1 MMIFAPTTRRSVPFA
16 PRAPLALAVAATLL
30 AASGWSAAA
39 PQRDFSDGQHEYA
52 RGRVIVETLA
62 GVSAADLDQILKPHG
77 GKRRK
82 LGQSN
87 INVVELPAG
96 ASEVD
101 AVARLRR
108 NPAFKSVEL
117 DRKFKSTLA
126 VTDPYVGSEWHLSK
140 INATTAWDTTQG
152 AGVTIAILDSGVD
165 GTHPDLAPNLVGG
178 YNAYDNNTD
187 TSDVCGHGTAVAGSA
202 AARTDNGTGVA
213 AVAGQAKIMP
223 IRIAFYDSA
232 AGGCYAYSST
242 IASGI
247 TWAADHGARVANV
260 SYGPLAGDPTIQNAS
275 QYMKNKGGLVF
286 ISAGNNGINENLTPT
301 TSLIAVSATDSNDAF
316 ASWSSYGNFVS
327 VSAPG
332 AGIWTTSR
340 GGIYQ
345 AWQGTSFAA
354 PVAAGVA
361 ALMMSAAPSLSSSQ
375 IEQALFASSVD
386 LGAAGRDPQFGYG
399 RVDAYAGV
407 KAALA
412 KVGTADTQAPTA
424 AITSPSNSVSV
435 SGLVTV
441 NVNAADN
448 VGVDR
453 VELKAN
459 GTVVGTDSSSP
470 YSFSWNSA
478 NAANG
483 IVNLVATAYDA
494 AGNATASAPVA
505 VNVANTVPPVTN
517 DTTPPVVRID
527 NPVAGAVSG
536 NVTVSVSATDNSGAS
551 GISESLYIDNAL
563 VASGKGG
570 ALAYTWRT
578 KRAGSGNHVLKA
590 VAKDAAGN
598 TSTTSVTVS
607 VR

>member
-1 MMIFAPTTRRSVPFA
+1 MKNRSYSASAFPLSARVPL
-16 PRAPLALAVAATLL
+16 RLAAAAALL
-30 AASGWSAAA
+30 AAAGWAVAGPA
-39 PQRDFSDGQHEYA
+39 DFSDGKHEYA
-52 RGRVIVETLA
+52 RGRILVETLA
-62 GVSAADLDQILKPHG
+62 GVSAADLDTILKVHG

-87 INVVELPAG
+87 IHVVELPPG
-96 ASEVD
+96 ASEAD
-101 AVARLRR
+101 AVARLRH

-140 INATTAWDTTQG
+140 INAQTAWDTSQG

-165 GTHPDLAPNLVGG
+165 GTHPDLVPNLVAG
-178 YNAYDNNTD
+178 YNAYNNNLD
-187 TSDVCGHGTAVAGSA
+187 TSDVCGHGTAVAGSS
-202 AARTDNGTGVA
+202 AARSNNGAGVA

-223 IRIAFYDSA
+223 VRIAYLDSTD
-232 AGGCYAYSST
+232 GGCYAYAST

-260 SYGPLAGDPTIQNAS
+260 SYGPLAGNATIQNAA
-275 QYMKNKGGLVF
+275 QYMKSKGGLVF
-286 ISAGNNGINENLTPT
+286 ISAGNNGIDENLVPT
-301 TSLIAVSATDSNDAF
+301 TTLIAVSATDSNDAM
-316 ASWSSYGNFVS
+316 AGWSSYGSFVS
-327 VSAPG
+327 LSAPG

-340 GGIYQ
+340 GGVYQ
-345 AWQGTSFAA
+345 AWSGTSFAA

-361 ALMMSAAPSLSSSQ
+361 ALMMSAAPGLDSTQ

-386 LGAAGRDPQFGYG
+386 LGAPGRDPQFGYG
-399 RVDAYAGV
+399 RVNADAAV

-412 KVGTADTQAPTA
+412 KVGTVDTQAPSA
-424 AITSPSNSVSV
+424 AITSPSASVSV

-441 NVNAADN
+441 NVAAADN

-453 VELKAN
+453 VDLAVN
-459 GTVVGTDSSSP
+459 GTVVGTDSASP
-470 YSFSWNSA
+470 FSFSWNSA
-478 NAANG
+478 NTANG
-483 IVNLVATAYDA
+483 IANLVATAYDK
-494 AGNATASAPVA
+494 AGNATASAPIA
-505 VNVANTVPPVTN
+505 VNVANTVPPVVK
-517 DTTPPVVRID
+517 DTTAPVVRID
-527 NPVAGAVSG
+527 NPVAGTVSG
-536 NVTVSVSATDNSGAS
+536 NVSVSVSATDNSGAA

-578 KRAGSGNHVLKA
+578 KRVAGGNHVLTA

-598 TSTTSVTVS
+598 TATTSVTVS

>member
-1 MMIFAPTTRRSVPFA
+1 MKNSFTSAGCLSVFSIHT
-16 PRAPLALAVAATLL
+16 PRTVALAATLL
-30 AASGWSAAA
+30 AAAGGSAAA
-39 PQRDFSDGQHEYA
+39 PRDFSDGRHEYA
-52 RGRVIVETLA
+52 RGRILVETIA
-62 GVSAADLDQILKPHG
+62 GVSSVDLDQILKPHG

-96 ASEVD
+96 ASEVE
-101 AVARLRR
+101 AVARLRA

-126 VTDPYVGSEWHLSK
+126 VTDPYIGSEWHLNK
-140 INATTAWDTTQG
+140 INATTAWDITQG
-152 AGVTIAILDSGVD
+152 NGVTIAILDSGVD
-165 GTHPDLAPNLVGG
+165 GTHPDLVPNLVAG
-178 YNAYDNNTD
+178 YNAYDNNND

-202 AARTDNGTGVA
+202 AARSNNGTGVA
-213 AVAGQAKIMP
+213 AVAGQARIMP
-223 IRIAFYDSA
+223 IRIAYYDSA
-232 AGGCYAYSST
+232 AASCYAYAST
-242 IASGI
+242 IANGI

-260 SYGPLAGDPTIQNAS
+260 SYGPLAGNATIQNAA
-275 QYMKNKGGLVF
+275 QYMKSKGGLVF
-286 ISAGNNGINENLTPT
+286 ISAGNNGIDENIVPST
-301 TSLIAVSATDSNDAF
+301 TLIAVSATDASDAMT
-316 ASWSSYGNFVS
+316 SWSSYGSFVS
-327 VSAPG
+327 LSAPG

-340 GGIYQ
+340 GGLYQ
-345 AWQGTSFAA
+345 AWNGTSFAA

-361 ALMMSAAPSLSSSQ
+361 ALMMSAAPNLAASQ

-386 LGAAGRDPQFGYG
+386 LGAPGRDPKFGYG

-412 KVGTADTQAPTA
+412 IGTPVDTQPPLAT
-424 AITSPSNSVSV
+424 ISSPSNSASV
-435 SGLVTV
+435 SGLVNITV
-441 NVNAADN
+441 NASDN
-448 VGVDR
+448 VGVDH

-459 GTVVGTDSSSP
+459 GTVVGTDSASP
-470 YSFSWNSA
+470 FAFSWNSA

-483 IVNLVATAYDA
+483 MVNLVATAYDK
-494 AGNATASAPVA
+494 AGNAGASVPVA
-505 VNVANTVPPVTN
+505 VNVANAAPPVVK

-536 NVTVSVSATDNSGAS
+536 NVSVSVSATDNSGAA
-551 GISESLYIDNAL
+551 GISESLYIDNVL

-570 ALAYTWRT
+570 ALAYSWRT
-578 KRAGSGNHVLKA
+578 RRVKAGNHVLTA

-598 TSTTSVTVS
+598 TMSTSVTVT

>member
-1 MMIFAPTTRRSVPFA
+1 MKNPQQQA
-16 PRAPLALAVAATLL
+16 PRGIVRTLSLVAALGAL
-30 AASGWSAAA
+30 SWSAQAA
-39 PQRDFSDGQHEYA
+39 DFSDGKHEYA
-52 RGRVIVETLA
+52 RGRILVETLA
-62 GVSAADLDQILKPHG
+62 GVSAAELDQILKPHG

-87 INVVELPAG
+87 INVVELPKG
-96 ASEVD
+96 ASEADV
-101 AVARLRR
+101 VARLRG
-108 NPAFKSVEL
+108 NPALKSVEL

-126 VTDPYVGSEWHLSK
+126 VSDPYVGSEWHLSK
-140 INATTAWDTTQG
+140 INATSAWDTTQG

-165 GTHPDLAPNLVGG
+165 ATHPDLQPNLVPG

-202 AARTDNGTGVA
+202 AARSDNGIGVA
-213 AVAGQAKIMP
+213 SVAGQAKIMP
-223 IRIAFYDSA
+223 VRIAYLDTTSNS
-232 AGGCYAYSST
+232 CYAYAST

-260 SYGPLAGDPTIQNAS
+260 SYGPLAGNTTIQNAA
-275 QYMKNKGGLVF
+275 QYMKSKGGLVF
-286 ISAGNNGINENLTPT
+286 ISAGNDGIDENLTPT
-301 TSLIAVSATDSNDAF
+301 TTLIAVSATDSNDAL
-316 ASWSSYGNFVS
+316 ASWSSFGSFVS
-327 VSAPG
+327 LSAPG

-345 AWQGTSFAA
+345 AWNGTSFAA

-361 ALMMSAAPSLSSSQ
+361 ALMMSAAPSLDSST

-386 LGAAGRDPQFGYG
+386 LGAAGRDPYFGYG
-399 RVDAYAGV
+399 RVDAYAAV
-407 KAALA
+407 KAAIA
-412 KVGTADTQAPTA
+412 RVGVVDTQPPTA
-424 AITSPSNSVSV
+424 AITSPTASSSV
-435 SGLVTV
+435 SGMVTI
-441 NVNAADN
+441 NVAASDN

-453 VELKAN
+453 VELSAN
-459 GTVVGTDSSSP
+459 GTVVGTVTASP

-483 IVNLVATAYDA
+483 MVNLVATAYDK
-494 AGNATASAPVA
+494 AGNAAASAPVA
-505 VNVANTVPPVTN
+505 VNVANVSAPVVK
-517 DTTPPVVRID
+517 DTTPPVVHID
-527 NPVAGAVSG
+527 NPVAGTVTG
-536 NVTVSVSATDNSGAS
+536 NVSVNVSATDNSGAA
-551 GISESLYIDNAL
+551 GITESLYIDNSL

-578 KRAGSGNHVLKA
+578 KRSSVGTHVLTA

-598 TSTTSVTVS
+598 SSSTTVTVT

>member
-1 MMIFAPTTRRSVPFA
+1 MKHISRKISSAHLK
-16 PRAPLALAVAATLL
+16 PLAAMSLL
-30 AASGWSAAA
+30 ALVSLPAAA
-39 PQRDFSDGQHEYA
+39 GNDFSDGRHEYA
-52 RGRVIVETLA
+52 RGRILVEALA
-62 GVSAADLDQILKPHG
+62 GVSADELDKILKPHG

-96 ASEVD
+96 MSEED

-126 VTDPYVGSEWHLSK
+126 VNDPYIGSEWHLNK
-140 INATTAWDTTQG
+140 IGATSAWDTTQG

-165 GTHPDLAPNLVGG
+165 ATHPDLAPNLVPG
-178 YNAYDNNTD
+178 YNAYSNNLD
-187 TSDVCGHGTAVAGSA
+187 TADVCGHGTAVAGSA
-202 AARTDNGTGVA
+202 AARSNNGAGVA
-213 AVAGQAKIMP
+213 SVAGQAKIMP
-223 IRIAFYDSA
+223 IRIAYLDA
-232 AGGCYAYSST
+232 ATNSCYAYAST
-242 IASGI
+242 IAAGI
-247 TWAADHGARVANV
+247 TWAADHGARIANV
-260 SYGPLAGDPTIQNAS
+260 SYGPLAGNATIQNAA
-275 QYMKNKGGLVF
+275 QYMKSKGGLVF
-286 ISAGNNGINENLTPT
+286 ISAGNNGIDENLVPST
-301 TSLIAVSATDSNDAF
+301 TLIAVSATDSTDNK

-327 VSAPG
+327 LAAPG
-332 AGIWTTSR
+332 ANIWTTSR

-345 AWQGTSFAA
+345 GWNGTSFAS

-361 ALMMSAAPSLSSSQ
+361 ALMMAAAPSLDGAQ

-386 LGAAGRDPQFGYG
+386 LGAPGRDPQFGYG
-399 RVDAYAGV
+399 RVDANAGV

-412 KVGTADTQAPTA
+412 KVGAIDSQPPTS
-424 AITSPSNSVSV
+424 AITSPAANSSV

-441 NVNAADN
+441 NVAAGDN

-459 GTVVGTDSSSP
+459 GTVVGSDSASP
-470 YSFSWNSA
+470 FSFSWNSA

-483 IVNLVATAYDA
+483 MTTLIATAFDK
-494 AGNATASAPVA
+494 AGNATASSPVA
-505 VNVANTVPPVTN
+505 VNVANSAPPPVK
-517 DTTPPVVRID
+517 DSTPPQLRID

-536 NVTVSVSATDNSGAS
+536 TVSVNVSASDNSGPA
-551 GISESLYIDNAL
+551 GISQSLYIDNQL

-570 ALAYTWRT
+570 ALAYSWRT
-578 KRAGSGNHVLKA
+578 RRAGSGNHVITA

-598 TSTTSVTVS
+598 GASASVTVT